1 MVTISMMTNV
11 LLLCLQFKEPK
22 LREAPMYVLFFFDVK
37 KDILLTEATVRALV
51 ICAHPRLVH
60 NLQPSPILHIQVC
73 FKGPRLTNG
82 VPFITYLLHIRR
94 AVRARYFR
102 IERTLY
108 VRCLGSILVRQALHA
123 KTIKTD
129 FFSP

>member
-82 VPFITYLLHIRR
+82 YPLLLTYSIYGVQCVPDIF
-94 AVRARYFR
+94 AQSA
-102 IERTLY
+102 LY
-108 VRCLGSILVRQALHA
+108 VMCA
-123 KTIKTD
+123 
-129 FFSP
+129 